1 MGADYTGGPAAGAKP
16 ARARLWWGMEQG
28 STGQDSQTPRPRC
41 PVPKTA
47 RRLGVAAFAFFL
59 IKGLVWLGLAGA
71 AALGVIW

>member
-1 MGADYTGGPAAGAKP
+1 
-16 ARARLWWGMEQG
+16 MEQG
-28 STGQDSQTPRPRC
+28 QTGQEPRRTRC

-71 AALGVIW
+71 AAVGLVW